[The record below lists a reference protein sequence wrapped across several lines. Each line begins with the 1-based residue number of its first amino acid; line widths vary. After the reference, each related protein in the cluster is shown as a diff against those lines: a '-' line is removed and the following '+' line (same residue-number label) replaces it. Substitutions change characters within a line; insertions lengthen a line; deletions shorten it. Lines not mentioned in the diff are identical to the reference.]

1 MAISVQWREE
11 RPLSP
16 GVVNPTLIIMSLLS
30 GDGQPRIT
38 CLVIDDQVE
47 GAPDTVVRHIGDLES
62 LLVDALTRQSRVT
75 MDLDTERRSAHSGE

>member
-16 GVVNPTLIIMSLLS
+16 GVVNPTWIISLLS
-30 GDGQPRIT
+30 SKGQSRIT